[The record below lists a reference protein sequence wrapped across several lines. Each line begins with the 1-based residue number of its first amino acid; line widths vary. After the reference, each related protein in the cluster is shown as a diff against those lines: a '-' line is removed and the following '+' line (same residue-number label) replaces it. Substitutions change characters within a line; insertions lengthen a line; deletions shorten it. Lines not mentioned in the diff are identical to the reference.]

1 MLPDE
6 HIGVGQVGGALHSS
20 ILGVGQV
27 GGALHSS
34 ILGVGQVGGALHIKN
49 SFEFVK

>member
-1 MLPDE
+1 M
-6 HIGVGQVGGALHSS
+6 GGALHSS